1 MELLKKRYRPGRSLR
16 VRIGSLIF
24 LSGLLLMAA
33 ARFGFAAIYESSS
46 LDSVITSGKSQLA
59 VLAKEMAQENY
70 LENTNQS
77 AINEKLRSMMHVRN
91 ARLLVVGDDYRIL
104 YDSYQLENGKTAVSR
119 GIMEAMSGKDY
130 IRYDKNEQIVYL
142 AIGIY
147 GAQEETKEGDA
158 IRKLPAATARAKG
171 VLTMSY
177 PSTYR
182 NLGLEEARLSSNILL
197 IGAVAVCLG
206 LSIFLSG
213 RLMRP
218 LWRMKQNIQNIEA
231 GYETELRPETAYS
244 ETQQMTEA
252 MGQVLG
258 RLYRTDQSR
267 QDFVSNVSHELK
279 TPLTAMKVLSD
290 SLLMQPDI
298 PVEMYREFL
307 TDITQ
312 EIDRETKIINDLLA
326 LVSLEKKVNE
336 LQIAPVSI
344 NELLER
350 ATRMVAPLAE
360 VQDIELVVESYREI
374 VAEVDELKISSV
386 LTNLIENAVK
396 YNVEHGWVHINLNAD
411 HKYFYIKVVDGGIG
425 IPEDALDQIFERF
438 YRVDKSRSKE
448 IGGTGLGL
456 AIARSIVL
464 LHKGSIK
471 VYSKP
476 GEGTTFTVRI
486 PLTYIQ

>member
-1 MELLKKRYRPGRSLR
+1 MWIFKKGYRPGRTLR
-16 VRIGSLIF
+16 ARIGV
-24 LSGLLLMAA
+24 LLFAGAVVLVGIS
-33 ARFGFAAIYESSS
+33 RLGFASIYEGSS
-46 LDSVITSGKSQLA
+46 LDAVITNGKSQLA
-59 VLAKEMAQENY
+59 VLAKEMVQENY
-70 LENTNQS
+70 LQNTNQT
-77 AINEKLRSMMHVRN
+77 AINDKLRAMMNVHN
-91 ARLLVVGDDYRIL
+91 ARLLVVGADYRIL
-104 YDSYQLENGKTAVSR
+104 HDTYQLENGKTAVSR

-130 IRYDKNEQIVYL
+130 IRYNEKEQIIYL
-142 AIGIY
+142 AIGIH
-147 GAQEETKEGDA
+147 GPQEEVKPVKKGQ
-158 IRKLPAATARAKG
+158 PAAIEGRARG
-171 VLTMSY
+171 VITMSY
-177 PSTYR
+177 PSAYLGSENENASLR
-182 NLGLEEARLSSNILL
+182 SNLLWAALL
-197 IGAVAVCLG
+197 VGALG
-206 LSIFLSG
+206 FSIYMSG

-218 LWRMKQNIQNIEA
+218 LWRMRRNISDIEA
-231 GYETELRPETAYS
+231 GYETQLHIENGYTETA
-244 ETQQMTEA
+244 QMTEA
-252 MGQVLG
+252 MGQVLT

-279 TPLTAMKVLSD
+279 TPLTSMKVLAD
-290 SLLMQPDI
+290 SLLMQPDM

-336 LQIAPVSI
+336 LQIEAVSI
-344 NELLER
+344 NAMLER
-350 ATRMVAPLAE
+350 ITKLVSPLAE
-360 VQDIELVVESYREI
+360 VNDIELVLESYREI
-374 VAEVDELKISSV
+374 VAEVDELKLSSA

-411 HKYFYIKVVDGGIG
+411 HKYFYIKVVDGGVG
-425 IPEDALDQIFERF
+425 IPEDSLDSIFERF

-471 VYSKP
+471 VYSKL
-476 GEGTTFTVRI
+476 GEGTTFTVRV